1 VILLRKKHS
10 YLLSQI
16 GNVYQ
21 TDTMTGVDKQQCTV
35 MLAITAD
42 SNQLSFV
49 ILKRKTPPEN
59 KFLPGSMRI
68 QERG

>member
-1 VILLRKKHS
+1 
-10 YLLSQI
+10 
-16 GNVYQ
+16 
-21 TDTMTGVDKQQCTV
+21 MTGVDKQQCTV

-42 SNQLSFV
+42 SNQLSPFV

-59 KFLPGSMRI
+59 EFLPRSMGI